1 MKNELPPIPNGIKA
15 LQSVTAAVLGAIGMN
30 LWAQNTLLKVTLFI
44 LIFISVYTII
54 GMLYLKSRKPK
65 QILTFTTKAY
75 LKVRIINNNQEK
87 T

>member
-15 LQSVTAAVLGAIGMN
+15 LQSVTAAVHGAIGMN

-65 QILTFTTKAY
+65 
-75 LKVRIINNNQEK
+75 
-87 T
+87 

>member
-15 LQSVTAAVLGAIGMN
+15 LQSVTAAILGAIGMN

-54 GMLYLKSRKPK
+54 GML
-65 QILTFTTKAY
+65 
-75 LKVRIINNNQEK
+75 
-87 T
+87 

>member
-30 LWAQNTLLKVTLFI
+30 LWAQNILLKVTLFI

-54 GMLYLKSRKPK
+54 GMLYLKNRKPK
-65 QILTFTTKAY
+65 
-75 LKVRIINNNQEK
+75 
-87 T
+87 

>member
-1 MKNELPPIPNGIKA
+1 MKNELPPITNGIKA

-65 QILTFTTKAY
+65 
-75 LKVRIINNNQEK
+75 
-87 T
+87 

>member
-1 MKNELPPIPNGIKA
+1 MENELPPIPNGIKA
-15 LQSVTAAVLGAIGMN
+15 LQSVTAAILGAIGMN

-65 QILTFTTKAY
+65 
-75 LKVRIINNNQEK
+75 
-87 T
+87 

>member
-1 MKNELPPIPNGIKA
+1 MKNELPRIPNGIKA
-15 LQSVTAAVLGAIGMN
+15 LQSVTAAILGAIGMN

-65 QILTFTTKAY
+65 
-75 LKVRIINNNQEK
+75 
-87 T
+87 

>member
-15 LQSVTAAVLGAIGMN
+15 LQSVIAAVLGAIGMN

-65 QILTFTTKAY
+65 
-75 LKVRIINNNQEK
+75 
-87 T
+87 

>member
-1 MKNELPPIPNGIKA
+1 MKNELPSIPNGIKA

-65 QILTFTTKAY
+65 
-75 LKVRIINNNQEK
+75 
-87 T
+87 

>member
-1 MKNELPPIPNGIKA
+1 MKNELPLIPNGIKA

-54 GMLYLKSRKPK
+54 GMLYLKSRKP
-65 QILTFTTKAY
+65 
-75 LKVRIINNNQEK
+75 N
-87 T
+87 

>member
-30 LWAQNTLLKVTLFI
+30 LWAQNTLLKIALFI
-44 LIFISVYTII
+44 LIFISVYTMI

-65 QILTFTTKAY
+65 
-75 LKVRIINNNQEK
+75 
-87 T
+87 